1 MRMPRSSSFSVR
13 DILDLPQ
20 MKSSVSSS
28 ATPVSGGGDDDN
40 PTENGAAN
48 DGSTEIVLPQNSFS
62 VANEALT
69 PLSYNAAADSNNS
82 RLQQSKLFQ
91 LIEKEIDI
99 W

>member
-20 MKSSVSSS
+20 MKTSVSS
-28 ATPVSGGGDDDN
+28 ATPVSGGDDDN

-48 DGSTEIVLPQNSFS
+48 DGSTEIVSPQNSFS

-69 PLSYNAAADSNNS
+69 TAPYNADSNNS
-82 RLQQSKLFQ
+82 RLQQSKFFQ
-91 LIEKEIDI
+91 LNQSEKRII
-99 W
+99 N